1 MCVHTLS
8 ARYTDGWFLRFRDER
23 ARQRTVDVA
32 ALKESSS
39 PLRCFTFA
47 FDGESP
53 LGGHAGGAG
62 GGGGGGG
69 DVLQDLLERPFVLVS
84 ASGGAV
90 KYKLDLRER

>member
-62 GGGGGGG
+62 GGGGGG

>member
-1 MCVHTLS
+1 MYVHTSDTLS

-53 LGGHAGGAG
+53 LGGA

>member
-1 MCVHTLS
+1 MYVHTSDTLS

-53 LGGHAGGAG
+53 LGGGRRRRR
-62 GGGGGGG
+62 GGG

>member
-1 MCVHTLS
+1 MYVHTSDTLS

-53 LGGHAGGAG
+53 LGGAG

-69 DVLQDLLERPFVLVS
+69 
-84 ASGGAV
+84 
-90 KYKLDLRER
+90 